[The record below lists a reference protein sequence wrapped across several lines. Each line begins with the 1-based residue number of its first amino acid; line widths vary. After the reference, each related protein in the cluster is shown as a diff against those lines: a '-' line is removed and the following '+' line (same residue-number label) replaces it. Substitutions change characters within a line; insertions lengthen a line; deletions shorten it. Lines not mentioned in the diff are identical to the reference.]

1 MSEGGY
7 SRIEKDFL
15 GNERMVHYDAEGN
28 MLGASDVIREEDG
41 TIRISNDPMNA
52 GTEDDLPKVE
62 AIVPPVKAIPTE
74 PQAVRVVGVGPKAN
88 MPVSQVVTY
97 SIGAFILTLLL
108 TLGVMSF
115 FRSNGQDAR
124 VRTIDTTSQRQP
136 TPNWTPA
143 PDSQPRREDFPADPR
158 PRNDEQP
165 GDTRPF
171 DQTAPDSNMDDN
183 RPRIDTNE
191 ADPANDSDSKP
202 TKKGSDDPIDLRG
215 DEGGKKDP
223 PKKGDPGA
231 DPLRGDDIH

>member
-1 MSEGGY
+1 MSGGGY

-41 TIRISNDPMNA
+41 TIRISNDPINA
-52 GTEDDLPKVE
+52 VANDELPKVE
-62 AIVPPVKAIPTE
+62 AIVPPVTANSSV
-74 PQAVRVVGVGPKAN
+74 PQDVRVVGVGPKSN
-88 MPVSQVVTY
+88 MPVSHVVTY

-108 TLGVMSF
+108 TLGAMSF
-115 FRSNGQDAR
+115 LRSNGQDAR

-136 TPNWTPA
+136 STNFAPA
-143 PDSQPRREDFPADPR
+143 PDSQPRREDFPSDPR
-158 PRNDEQP
+158 PRNDELP

-171 DQTAPDSNMDDN
+171 DQSAPDSNMDDN
-183 RPRIDTNE
+183 RPRIDMNE
-191 ADPANDSDSKP
+191 PYPARDSDPKP

-223 PKKGDPGA
+223 PTKGDPGA